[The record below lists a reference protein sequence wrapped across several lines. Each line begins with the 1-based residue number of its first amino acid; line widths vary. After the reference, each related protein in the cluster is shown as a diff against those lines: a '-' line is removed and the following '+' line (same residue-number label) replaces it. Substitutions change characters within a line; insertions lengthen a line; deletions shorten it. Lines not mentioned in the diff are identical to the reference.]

1 MKHWSAA
8 LLAICMTFTLAA
20 CFPAGDTTQQP
31 STSSETS
38 DTQNHA
44 NIVTDMAGREVD
56 LGSKAIEK
64 VYCTDPVSAITL
76 YTLAPDLLLGW
87 NYEFNDA
94 EKPYILPE
102 YQDLP
107 VYGMGDAVNL
117 EAIIADGPEL
127 CIQMGSTNQAAVEK
141 ADQLSQQLGIPVLV
155 MSSALEDSADVYR
168 LLGDA
173 LGQEEQGEKLA
184 TYAENVLKLAEENQ
198 PEQAPTIYY
207 GNGVDSLETAPVGS
221 VSAEV
226 FALLGAD
233 NVAKLEVESGS
244 RIGISAEQLLT
255 WNPQY
260 IFVNGEPKQDLTGG
274 AAAQGIVENPLYSSL
289 QAVQNGN
296 VYGIPKAPFAWV
308 DRPMG
313 PNRLIGISWVGSI
326 LYPEVYGEDL
336 QQNVKEFYQLFYHM
350 ELNDDQ
356 LQQLMA

>member
-1 MKHWSAA
+1 MKRWNAA
-8 LLAICMTFTLAA
+8 VLAA
-20 CFPAGDTTQQP
+20 CLALSLAACSPAETSP
-31 STSSETS
+31 STSTS
-38 DTQNHA
+38 SSTQSDSHV
-44 NIVTDMAGREVD
+44 ITDMAGREVD
-56 LGSKAIEK
+56 LGTETIEK
-64 VYCTDPVSAITL
+64 VYCTDPVSSITL

-87 NYEFNDA
+87 NYAFNEV

-127 CIQMGSTNQAAVEK
+127 CIQMGSTDEAAVQK
-141 ADQLSQQLGIPVLV
+141 ADQLSNQLGIPVLV
-155 MSSALEDSADVYR
+155 MSSALEDSAEVYR

-173 LGQEEQGEKLA
+173 LNEQEQAEKLA
-184 TYAENVLKLAEENQ
+184 AYAENMLQLAEENQ
-198 PEQAPTIYY
+198 PQQRPTIYY
-207 GNGVDSLETAPVGS
+207 GNGVDSLETAPAGS

-226 FALLGAD
+226 FEVLGAN
-233 NVAKLEVESGS
+233 NVANMQVKSGS
-244 RIGISAEQLLT
+244 RNGISAEQLLS
-255 WNPQY
+255 WDPEY

-274 AAAQGIVENPLYSSL
+274 AAAQGILDNPLYSSL

-336 QQNVKEFYQLFYHM
+336 NQNILDFYQLFYHM
-350 ELNDDQ
+350 ELTNEE
-356 LQQLMA
+356 LKQLMA

>member
-1 MKHWSAA
+1 MKPYSITLSAIGMA
-8 LLAICMTFTLAA
+8 LALTA
-20 CFPAGDTTQQP
+20 CSPASTTQT
-31 STSSETS
+31 TSSNQPDHS
-38 DTQNHA
+38 TQEKL
-44 NIVTDMAGREVD
+44 VVDMAGREVD
-56 LGSKAIEK
+56 LGGNEIEK
-64 VYCTDPVSAITL
+64 IYCTDPVGSITL

-87 NYEFNDA
+87 NYAFNDV

-102 YQDLP
+102 YQDLLI
-107 VYGMGDAVNL
+107 YGMGDAVNL
-117 EAIIADGPEL
+117 EAVIADGAEL
-127 CIQMGSTNQAAVEK
+127 CLQMGSTDQAAAEK
-141 ADQLSQQLGIPVLV
+141 ADQLANQLGIPVLV
-155 MSSALEDSADVYR
+155 MSSALEDSAEVYR
-168 LLGDA
+168 MLGDI
-173 LGQEEQGEKLA
+173 LDQEEQGEKLA
-184 TYAENVLKLAEENQ
+184 AYAEKMLTYAQQNQ

-207 GNGVDSLETAPVGS
+207 GNGADSLETAPVGS

-226 FALLGAD
+226 FELLGAD

-244 RIGISAEQLLT
+244 RIGISAEQLLS

-274 AAAQGIVENPLYSSL
+274 AAVKSILEDSLYSSL

-336 QQNVKEFYQLFYHM
+336 EQNILDFYQLFYHM
-350 ELNDDQ
+350 DLNSEQ

>member
-1 MKHWSAA
+1 MKRWIAA
-8 LLAICMTFTLAA
+8 VLAA
-20 CFPAGDTTQQP
+20 CLALSLAACSPAES
-31 STSSETS
+31 STSTS
-38 DTQNHA
+38 TSTPTSTENQSH
-44 NIVTDMAGREVD
+44 IITDMAGREVD
-56 LGSKAIEK
+56 LGTETIEK
-64 VYCTDPVSAITL
+64 VYCTDPVGSITL
-76 YTLAPDLLLGW
+76 YTLAPDMLLGW
-87 NYEFNDA
+87 NYEFNDV

-117 EAIIADGPEL
+117 EAIIADAPEL
-127 CIQMGSTNQAAVEK
+127 CIQMGSTDEAAVEK
-141 ADQLSQQLGIPVLV
+141 ADQLSNQLGIPVLV
-155 MSSALEDSADVYR
+155 MSSALEDSAEVYR

-173 LGQEEQGEKLA
+173 LGEEQQAEKLA
-184 TYAENVLKLAEENQ
+184 AYAEQMLQLAEENQ

-207 GNGVDSLETAPVGS
+207 GNGVDSLETAPEGS

-226 FALLGAD
+226 FEVLGAD

-244 RIGISAEQLLT
+244 RIGISSEQLLS
-255 WNPQY
+255 WDPEY

-274 AAAQGIVENPLYSSL
+274 AAAQSILQDPLYSNL

-326 LYPEVYGEDL
+326 LYPDVYGGDL
-336 QQNVKEFYQLFYHM
+336 QQNVKDFYQLFYHI
-350 ELNDDQ
+350 ELTDEQ